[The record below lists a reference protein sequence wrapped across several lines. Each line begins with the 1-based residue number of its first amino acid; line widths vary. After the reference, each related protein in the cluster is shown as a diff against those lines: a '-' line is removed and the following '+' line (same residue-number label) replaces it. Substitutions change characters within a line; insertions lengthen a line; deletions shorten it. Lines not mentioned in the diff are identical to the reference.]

1 MLLDDIATALETA
14 GVAGGATGWAL
25 YKGILP
31 DKPDK
36 AVALYETP
44 GAVPSAALAL
54 DFPGLQVRV
63 RGPRRKEDTAPYST
77 TRAKIQEVFAALHTQ
92 EASVGAGYVFI
103 YAANSG
109 PLSMGYDASDR
120 LHLSLNF
127 RILKRR
133 PA

>member
-1 MLLDDIATALETA
+1 MLLDDIAAALESA
-14 GVAGGATGWAL
+14 GVAGGTSGWGL

-36 AVALYETP
+36 AVALYETA
-44 GAVPSAALAL
+44 GDVPSSALAL

-63 RGPRRKEDTAPYST
+63 RGPRRRDDAAPYT
-77 TRAKIQEVFAALHTQ
+77 AARAKIQEVFDALHAQ
-92 EASVGAGYVFI
+92 EARLGSGYVFI
-103 YAANSG
+103 YAVNSG
-109 PLSMGYDASDR
+109 PLPMGYDANDR

-127 RILKRR
+127 RISRQR